1 MKILSHLLLSENI
14 WLQRLKSEKY
24 DNKFWTE
31 LTFEDC
37 RELSEENKLNINT
50 YLNSLSETDFN
61 NVVKYTNSKGIEYT
75 NTIVEILTHLS
86 HHSAY
91 HRGQIAKEMRRL
103 GERTGLYRLYSLFK
117 EIKIQMLHI
126 TEKSDYKITKENRS
140 IQFYRKHRDFY
151 HRFIHFEKQEH

>member
-1 MKILSHLLLSENI
+1 MKKYFIDLFKYHGWANKKLIDGIKEGEINVECIMKILSHLLLSENT

-61 NVVKYTNSKGIEYT
+61 TVVKYTNSKGIEYT

-86 HHSAY
+86 HHSSY

-103 GERTGLYRLYSLFK
+103 GK
-117 EIKIQMLHI
+117 EPVY
-126 TEKSDYKITKENRS
+126 TDYIV
-140 IQFYRKHRDFY
+140 YLRK
-151 HRFIHFEKQEH
+151 